1 MKYSQS
7 ALELCTRNIGDP
19 QRRIFS
25 QPPPP
30 LPALPNHWLP
40 PLHAQPN
47 QFQLPPG
54 FPWWQP
60 LQQFQQHQQVPK
72 IMLMS
77 FWPADPAS
85 WFQLVEVTLNCQN
98 VHDVHL

>member
-1 MKYSQS
+1 MTLKGEYSAS
-7 ALELCTRNIGDP
+7 
-19 QRRIFS
+19 
-25 QPPPP
+25 PPPP
-30 LPALPNHWLP
+30 CRHCPITGCLL
-40 PLHAQPN
+40 AQPN